1 VRDWHSIFEG
11 NAPSARALTSILE
24 SKGLHPFIDDRQGPI
39 ISGTRGRVP
48 YSVVL
53 VSPDEAERAGSILR
67 HWEVSNVLE
76 ARSLT
81 HRLARIFGLSLIP
94 ELIWLFGYLIA
105 PRFFPQLNLGG
116 LLGLSL
122 VSLIAIAQKEQ
133 RHHREQ
139 LTPTADKR

>member
-1 VRDWHSIFEG
+1 VHDWHSIFEG
-11 NAPSARALTSILE
+11 NLPSARALASILE

-39 ISGTRGRVP
+39 FSGTGRRAP
-48 YSVVL
+48 FSVVS

-116 LLGLSL
+116 LLGLWL
-122 VSLIAIAQKEQ
+122 VSLIAIAQKKQ

-139 LTPTADKR
+139 MTPMAEKR